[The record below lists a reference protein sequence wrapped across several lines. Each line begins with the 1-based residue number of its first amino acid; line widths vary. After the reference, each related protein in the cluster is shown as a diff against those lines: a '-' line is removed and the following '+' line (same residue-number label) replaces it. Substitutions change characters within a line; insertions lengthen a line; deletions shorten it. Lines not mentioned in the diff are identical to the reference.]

1 MKVVSQLG
9 TLDFFSHLT
18 SSGFFPISLYL
29 TVGGGG
35 VGRRGVGRRGVGAGV
50 LGRVGREAVHRVHRV
65 VGARGAVVGLG
76 LGLAQGQGRGQGQEE
91 LDKRGKNRGFKGV
104 EV

>member
-1 MKVVSQLG
+1 MEY
-9 TLDFFSHLT
+9 FSPT
-18 SSGFFPISLYL
+18 SLYL

-35 VGRRGVGRRGVGAGV
+35 VGCGGVGRRGVGPGV

-65 VGARGAVVGLG
+65 VRARGAVVGLG

-91 LDKRGKNRGFKGV
+91 LDKRGKTGVLRERKSRKGCRCYYVPGF
-104 EV
+104 